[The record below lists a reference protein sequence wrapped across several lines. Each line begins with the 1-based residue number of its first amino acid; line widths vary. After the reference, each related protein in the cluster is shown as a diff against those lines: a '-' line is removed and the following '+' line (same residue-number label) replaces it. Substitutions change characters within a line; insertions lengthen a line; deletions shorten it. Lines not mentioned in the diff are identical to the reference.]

1 LVGDV
6 NVCGYVYPANFNSS
20 EASQPVTK
28 AVFTPAVDAYVKVR
42 MTSVTGTVTVEAT
55 GSYVTIKQLQ

>member
-1 LVGDV
+1 MVGDV
-6 NVCGYVYPANFNSS
+6 MVLAYVFPVTFTNS

-28 AVFTPAVDAYVKVR
+28 AVFTPAVDTYVKVR
-42 MTSVTGTVTVEAT
+42 MTSVSGTCTVEAI